1 MKVNNQ
7 EIRNEILK
15 NNLKFWQV
23 GLALGMND
31 GNFSR
36 LLRLELPIEKKKQIL
51 EIIKILKEEQKNE

>member
-31 GNFSR
+31 RKLFS
-36 LLRLELPIEKKKQIL
+36 LT
-51 EIIKILKEEQKNE
+51 